1 MNKAANSAKIGDS
14 GKDFPNIGGGY
25 REIGIAAVVAALRC
39 QHMPAPD
46 DERVT
51 PHAPDPSYPDRV
63 R

>member
-1 MNKAANSAKIGDS
+1 MIKASNSSKIGNS
-14 GKDFPNIGGGY
+14 GKDFPSIGGRY

-39 QHMPAPD
+39 QNMPAPD

-51 PHAPDPSYPDRV
+51 GHTPDPSYSDRA